1 MHSNFII
8 YIDIMK
14 VELYNDKV
22 KLKKEG
28 KNMEIN
34 EILKVANYAG
44 KIMLQ
49 SGAEAYR
56 VEETMNRIC
65 IALGIESASSYATP
79 TVIISSISHKGI
91 IKSLVERIS
100 KRSVDMQKIHKVNDL
115 ARKITTENITLDELE
130 KKLKEIDEEKRYS
143 DKTTILFSA
152 IGAFGFVFLFQG
164 SLRDA
169 IAAFLIGL
177 AVKYI
182 SIKCDTIGINSFFNT
197 SISAGILAL
206 LAIISTKINLAND
219 MDKVIIGSL
228 MLLVPGLSIT
238 NAIRDTIS
246 GDLVS
251 GLARGAEA
259 FLTAIAV
266 AIGTGVVLSF
276 WISVFGGI

>member
-1 MHSNFII
+1 MDII
-8 YIDIMK
+8 K
-14 VELYNDKV
+14 VQLYNDKV
-22 KLKKEG
+22 KLKEEG
-28 KNMEIN
+28 KIMEIN
-34 EILKVANYAG
+34 EILEVANYAG
-44 KIMLQ
+44 KIMLE

-65 IALGIESASSYATP
+65 TALGIESASSYATP
-79 TVIISSISHKGI
+79 TVIISSVSHKGV

-100 KRSVDMQKIHKVNDL
+100 NRSVNLQKIHKVNDL
-115 ARKITTENITLDELE
+115 ARKISKDNITLEEL
-130 KKLKEIDEEKRYS
+130 KRKLKEIDEEKRYS
-143 DKTTILFSA
+143 NEATILFSA

-177 AVKYI
+177 VVKYI
-182 SIKCDTIGINSFFNT
+182 SIKCDGIGINSFFNT

-206 LAIISTKINLAND
+206 LAIISIKINLAND

-228 MLLVPGLSIT
+228 MLLVPGLAIT
-238 NAIRDTIS
+238 NAIRDTLA

-251 GLARGAEA
+251 GLTRGAEA

>member
-1 MHSNFII
+1 MN
-8 YIDIMK
+8 
-14 VELYNDKV
+14 
-22 KLKKEG
+22 
-28 KNMEIN
+28 IN
-34 EILKVANYAG
+34 EILEVANYAG

-65 IALGIESASSYATP
+65 ISLGVESASSFATP
-79 TVIISSISHKGI
+79 TVIISSVSHNGA

-100 KRSVDMQKIHKVNDL
+100 NRSVDLQKIHKVNDL
-115 ARKITTENITLDELE
+115 ARNINRDNITLEEL
-130 KKLKEIDEEKRYS
+130 KKSLKEIEEEKRYS
-143 DKTTILFSA
+143 NKTTILFSA
-152 IGAFGFVFLFQG
+152 IGAFGFVFLFGG

-169 IAAFLIGL
+169 IAAFFIGL

-182 SIKCDTIGINSFFNT
+182 SIKCDNIGINSFFNT

-206 LAIISTKINLAND
+206 LAIISIKINLAND
-219 MDKVIIGSL
+219 MDKVIIGSI
-228 MLLVPGLSIT
+228 MLLVPGLAIT
-238 NAIRDTIS
+238 NAIRDTVA

-259 FLTAIAV
+259 FLIAIAV
-266 AIGTGVVLSF
+266 AVGTGVVLSF

>member
-1 MHSNFII
+1 
-8 YIDIMK
+8 
-14 VELYNDKV
+14 
-22 KLKKEG
+22 
-28 KNMEIN
+28 MEIN
-34 EILKVANYAG
+34 EILEVANYAG
-44 KIMLQ
+44 KIMLE

-65 IALGIESASSYATP
+65 ISLGVESASSYATP
-79 TVIISSISHKGI
+79 TVIISSVSHNKS

-100 KRSVDMQKIHKVNDL
+100 NRSVNMQKIDKVNDL
-115 ARKITTENITLDELE
+115 ARKISTDNITLEELR

-143 DKTTILFSA
+143 NKTTILFSA
-152 IGAFGFVFLFQG
+152 LGAFAFVFLFGG

-177 AVKYI
+177 AVKFI
-182 SIKCDTIGINSFFNT
+182 SIKCDNIGMNSFFNT

-206 LAIISTKINLAND
+206 LAIISIKINLAND

-228 MLLVPGLSIT
+228 MLLVPGLAIT
-238 NAIRDTIS
+238 NAIRDIVA

-251 GLARGAEA
+251 GLVRTAEA

-266 AIGTGVVLSF
+266 AIGTGIVLSF

>member
-1 MHSNFII
+1 
-8 YIDIMK
+8 
-14 VELYNDKV
+14 
-22 KLKKEG
+22 
-28 KNMEIN
+28 MEIN
-34 EILKVANYAG
+34 EILEVANYAG
-44 KIMLQ
+44 KIMLE

-65 IALGIESASSYATP
+65 ISLGVESASSYATP
-79 TVIISSISHKGI
+79 TVIISSVSHNKS

-100 KRSVDMQKIHKVNDL
+100 NRSVNMQKIDKVNDL
-115 ARKITTENITLDELE
+115 ARKISTDNITLEELR

-143 DKTTILFSA
+143 NKTTILFSA
-152 IGAFGFVFLFQG
+152 LGAFAFVFLFEG

-169 IAAFLIGL
+169 ITAFFIGL
-177 AVKYI
+177 AVKFV
-182 SIKCDTIGINSFFNT
+182 SIKCENIGMNSFFNT

-206 LAIISTKINLAND
+206 LSIISIKINLAND

-228 MLLVPGLSIT
+228 MLLVPGLAIT
-238 NAIRDTIS
+238 NAIRDIVA

-251 GLARGAEA
+251 GLVRTAEA

-276 WISVFGGI
+276 WLSVFGRI